1 MANDFAQRYF
11 KAIQNAWSPFAPTHR
26 IIPFCTPVLS
36 RASTVVIGM
45 NHSDFVDGGGERSE
59 RIAGELASR
68 VPRESTFLV
77 HNHKFAR
84 GLWEVCNR
92 AGIQIDE
99 TWMGTNRCAVQTG
112 PSGLTAIEDD
122 PQFSVCQTTM
132 DRILQ
137 ELVAEIVPRN
147 VILVGKYAIRL
158 YYASAATARIA
169 SLKPRD
175 IRFPVGEAQTRIIPI
190 PHPSRATFWQPTADA
205 LSRHF
210 VRRPEPQN

>member
-11 KAIQNAWSPFAPTHR
+11 NAIQNAWSPFATTRR

-36 RASTVVIGM
+36 RASAVVIGT

-59 RIAGELASR
+59 RIADELASG
-68 VPRESTFLV
+68 VPKESTFLV
-77 HNHKFAR
+77 HDHKFAR

-92 AGIQIDE
+92 AGIRIDE

-112 PSGLTAIEDD
+112 PGGLAEIEDD
-122 PQFSVCQTTM
+122 PHFSDCQTTM
-132 DRILQ
+132 DRILRD
-137 ELVAEIVPRN
+137 LLAEIVPRN

-158 YYASAATARIA
+158 YYASAATASIS

-175 IRFPVGEAQTRIIPI
+175 ITFPGADAQTRIIPI
-190 PHPSRATFWQPTADA
+190 PHPSRATFWQPAADT

-210 VRRPEPQN
+210 VR